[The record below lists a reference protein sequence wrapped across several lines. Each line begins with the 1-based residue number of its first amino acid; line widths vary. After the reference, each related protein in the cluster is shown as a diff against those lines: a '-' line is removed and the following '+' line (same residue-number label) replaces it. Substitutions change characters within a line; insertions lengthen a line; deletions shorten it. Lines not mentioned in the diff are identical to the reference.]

1 VESCLYEGVVRHRR
15 LRPVEHAFV
24 KRLFMV
30 YLDLDELPEVFRGR
44 WLWSATR
51 RAPVWFRRAD
61 HLGDPAVPL
70 AQAVRDL
77 VEARTG
83 RRPAGPIRLLTN
95 LRTFG
100 YGFNPVS
107 LYYCFDPGGGGVEAV
122 VAEVS
127 NTPWNERHC
136 YVLASADGATRP
148 LQRFETAK
156 EFHVSPFMGM
166 RQRYRWALLRPG
178 RQLAVHIA
186 NVEDGAAVFDASLV
200 LSRRE
205 ITGGSLARALLRYPW
220 MTAQVIAGIYW
231 QAWRL
236 RQKGAP
242 VHPHPG
248 ETEAA
253 LREAVR

>member
-15 LRPVEHAFV
+15 LRPVANTFA

-30 YLDLDELPEVFRGR
+30 YLDLDELPRVFRGR

-51 RAPVWFRRAD
+51 PAPVWFRRAD

-95 LRTFG
+95 LRTVG
-100 YGFNPVS
+100 YVFNPLS
-107 LYYCFDPGGGGVEAV
+107 LFYCFDPAGGRVEAV

-136 YVLASADGATRP
+136 YVLAATDAEVGP
-148 LQRFETAK
+148 VQRFETPK
-156 EFHVSPFMGM
+156 ELHVSPFMGM
-166 RQRYRWALLRPG
+166 RQTYRWTLRRPG
-178 RQLAVHIA
+178 RCSRCRSRTWRTELLSSRPRWSWAA
-186 NVEDGAAVFDASLV
+186 ARSAAGASPVRFGHPDD
-200 LSRRE
+200 
-205 ITGGSLARALLRYPW
+205 
-220 MTAQVIAGIYW
+220 AQVVAAILH
-231 QAWRL
+231 AWRL
-236 RQKGAP
+236 
-242 VHPHPG
+242 H
-248 ETEAA
+248 
-253 LREAVR
+253 